1 MKVMISDCHL
11 HTNFSHDSDAKPE
24 EMIQGAIDKG
34 LNTICITD
42 HFDKD
47 NMEWGPED
55 IFEPE
60 EYFRTLRPLR
70 EKYREQIEVRIGVEL
85 GLRPHLGEYYRQ
97 FVSGYPFDF
106 VIGSVHWVETSDPA
120 TRKLFQNHTD
130 EEAYRIT
137 FEETYKDIQKCQDFD
152 VLGHVDYVIRY
163 GENREKEYSY
173 QKFSDEIDVIL
184 KYLIEHGKGIEL
196 NTSGLKYGLPFAHP
210 HSDILK
216 RYKELGGEI
225 ITVGADGHKPE
236 HIAYDFD
243 KVSGIL
249 KDCGFKY
256 YTEFSERKPHFKQ
269 LP

>member
-1 MKVMISDCHL
+1 M
-11 HTNFSHDSDAKPE
+11 
-24 EMIQGAIDKG
+24 
-34 LNTICITD
+34 
-42 HFDKD
+42 
-47 NMEWGPED
+47 
-55 IFEPE
+55 
-60 EYFRTLRPLR
+60 
-70 EKYREQIEVRIGVEL
+70 
-85 GLRPHLGEYYRQ
+85 
-97 FVSGYPFDF
+97 
-106 VIGSVHWVETSDPA
+106 
-120 TRKLFQNHTD
+120 
-130 EEAYRIT
+130 
-137 FEETYKDIQKCQDFD
+137 
-152 VLGHVDYVIRY
+152 
-163 GENREKEYSY
+163 
-173 QKFSDEIDVIL
+173 IL

-216 RYKELGGEI
+216 RYRELGGEI